1 MKYMECKFASR
12 RASSCLEVKIG
23 DHTILQVTQ
32 FKYLESITEND
43 GKLERDVKNR
53 IQTTWMK

>member
-1 MKYMECKFASR
+1 MPNSI
-12 RASSCLEVKIG
+12 LEVKIG